1 MLAKLKEEHQS
12 KITKLQDE
20 HQQRI
25 AQKEQ
30 QIEKLKEE
38 KRKLEEEFKDAQ
50 KAIKNEM
57 ILRGFLFNMHID
69 QLKSTITHKDGV
81 ITQRESEIQGM
92 VDRVKAAEQ

>member
-1 MLAKLKEEHQS
+1 
-12 KITKLQDE
+12 
-20 HQQRI
+20 
-25 AQKEQ
+25 
-30 QIEKLKEE
+30 
-38 KRKLEEEFKDAQ
+38 
-50 KAIKNEM
+50 M